1 MKGDSFFYPY
11 SPSFGEFLC
20 CPATVRATKAARK
33 ESHCR
38 NVKDEG
44 KGRGMKNDSS
54 LFPALQSVKV
64 PMGRRGQ

>member
-20 CPATVRATKAARK
+20 CPATVRATKAARR

-44 KGRGMKNDSS
+44 RERDEK
-54 LFPALQSVKV
+54 
-64 PMGRRGQ
+64 